1 MVQQLWRTVWRF
13 LKKKKKKIDLAYDP
27 GMPFLGIYQEE
38 TII

>member
-1 MVQQLWRTVWRF
+1 MEISK
-13 LKKKKKKIDLAYDP
+13 KKKKKKIELAYDP